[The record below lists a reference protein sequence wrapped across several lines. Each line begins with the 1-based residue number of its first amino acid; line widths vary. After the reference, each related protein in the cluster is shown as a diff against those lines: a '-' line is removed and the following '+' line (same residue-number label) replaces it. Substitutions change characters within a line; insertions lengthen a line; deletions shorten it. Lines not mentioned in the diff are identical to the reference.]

1 MFFSIGSTSL
11 VVSGQYGGPVISLD
25 RGVVTIFTSSGEQ
38 ISAWKW
44 NNSPA
49 FAAGWSD
56 QEEAL
61 FVLEDGTV
69 LIYSMFGMFKST
81 FSMGQEAKD
90 IKILSAKIFP
100 SPPTLAQEWQC
111 RPPPTGS
118 TWSPP
123 PPSPG

>member
-25 RGVVTIFTSSGEQ
+25 MGVVTIFTSSGEQ
-38 ISAWKW
+38 ISAWKR

-61 FVLEDGTV
+61 FVLEDGTAP
-69 LIYSMFGMFKST
+69 SSST
-81 FSMGQEAKD
+81 PCSGCSSPPLMGQEAKD

-100 SPPTLAQEWQC
+100 SPLTLAQEWQC
-111 RPPPTGS
+111 
-118 TWSPP
+118 
-123 PPSPG
+123 

>member
-90 IKILSAKIFP
+90 VKILSAKIFP

-111 RPPPTGS
+111 
-118 TWSPP
+118 
-123 PPSPG
+123 